1 MSKSTAATRILAEEL
16 FRYREARD
24 EAIDKGDSTMAKA
37 FQNDIYEIEDALY
50 KLGWYDEQKHLSGED
65 ISIGHADSEK
75 IVQDVLNE
83 LTEEQTNVVDYL
95 INDVYYSDIL
105 KKKKEEEDNE

>member
-24 EAIDKGDSTMAKA
+24 EAIDKGDSTMAHA

-50 KLGWYDEQKHLSGED
+50 KLGWYDEQKHL
-65 ISIGHADSEK
+65 
-75 IVQDVLNE
+75 
-83 LTEEQTNVVDYL
+83 
-95 INDVYYSDIL
+95 NDMYYSDIL